1 MHYRSRLKA
10 ALLVIWFI
18 GIGSPAF
25 AVEIILDDFQ
35 AKWSDRWWSTGSI
48 SGLGVQQEG
57 GVVHLD
63 FPASKGQWI
72 SFQAKGEWL
81 IDALRQMRLTAESE
95 LTITAGM
102 RGSGRLNAKLLTDR
116 GHFSTSIPLPSNG
129 VMERIVMPIASIMPP
144 DQTAGASLQVIC
156 LNAVD
161 SDAFGVDV
169 KEISLSGLE
178 YVGEDVLKDADH
190 VELTI
195 DRFADSDLLPINQPA
210 PHWIFRRCG
219 DGMRLFGRIVQD
231 ADGRYLRYEAEGESW
246 CRFGRTIDL
255 AGGAA
260 VVVEVRSDRVRPVGC
275 QLWTK
280 YASED
285 IGGWPTD
292 RVYHTTLWLSPRWER
307 AVLLFDRFTQTR
319 GEAEPIDTA
328 KISALVLS
336 DGPGV
341 VEIRRVGVITSVADA
356 VRRRKQ
362 MLLEE
367 IDNRQFD
374 AAILDVRG
382 FDVAELGEGLRSL
395 SAEVGSLA
403 ADADGLER
411 SYALEPRFAGIA
423 GLIDDL
429 RRVNRLDRR
438 VAAAGD
444 WLALLVNPQYEKRHD
459 ELREDLASLK
469 WRFDPQAYDDLDRR
483 TAALWREVWHDV
495 CERGVSW
502 RVEDGRILREDGW
515 AINLYGT
522 NDVGAESRS
531 TYDDYARMA
540 ELGLNAVRFVIT
552 HMRLEPSPGEYDMAL
567 LERVRQGIEWA
578 AEFGIYGVIDLHFPH
593 PDWAVKGGKG
603 YESPTGKPYSGLY
616 HHVEHLRRTH
626 ELMMREVGMLPN
638 VIAQEVPS
646 NEPSLRGVYKGHQA
660 KDLLDRTIVT
670 LPWQMENWNQF
681 LKRRYGSIEALR
693 EAWRPDFDDPI
704 EKGLGPDEHWD
715 TNSILPPGGREEDKQ
730 VCTRIYDYLLW
741 AVDLHTGTCQKLA
754 EAIKAI
760 RPGILVFQQQC
771 LGGSDWSGDPIP
783 LEFDT
788 LQQIAGPDI
797 DGLAAHYNRAWA
809 PLMLPATKLYWYNGE
824 LPQAHWLSSWLEAHA
839 RAGGILY
846 WAYSS
851 SPDPRENLRCLQPDG
866 RLKRDRRFV
875 PLMADFYKTCFSSEP
890 RERSIAIV
898 CNSRLSATNGQR
910 FGGLGRMLTNLG
922 LRFDLIGSMYL
933 DAKPDVLAD
942 YQAVFFTLDYLAPK
956 ALEIILNSGKPAF
969 LYGCLDRDLNAR
981 SVVDDLGPAAE
992 KLALSVKP
1000 VDVLG
1005 GGIQGSLDLQ
1015 GDWRLSLDPNEVGLN
1030 EGRHLPDYDDSQWQ
1044 VQTVPGAWENIGQ
1057 WEAARAYD
1065 GVAWYRRTVE
1075 VPKEWAGKNVSLEI
1089 GAIDDFDETY
1099 FNGQPIGRTDRETP
1113 NWWTARRSYPI
1124 RPELIRT
1131 DAPNVIA
1138 VRVIDIMNAGGIVL
1152 GPVRLICTDRQT
1164 VTISEDWGRL
1174 TAGRRK
1180 LVTPRT
1186 RRASLEGGRTLARFD
1201 DGTSAIL
1208 LAGRTLLYLASPE
1221 IDPADDFDRA
1231 LVCSFL
1237 EAAGVPPA
1245 ESPLRNGS
1253 LWVHE
1258 FDGWLSIENA
1268 SGGPIP
1274 VDIATDAPRLRSLLG
1289 PQRTIEGS
1297 DNIFAVEVPAEGDI
1311 LEKRK

>member
-1 MHYRSRLKA
+1 
-10 ALLVIWFI
+10 
-18 GIGSPAF
+18 
-25 AVEIILDDFQ
+25 
-35 AKWSDRWWSTGSI
+35 
-48 SGLGVQQEG
+48 
-57 GVVHLD
+57 
-63 FPASKGQWI
+63 
-72 SFQAKGEWL
+72 
-81 IDALRQMRLTAESE
+81 
-95 LTITAGM
+95 
-102 RGSGRLNAKLLTDR
+102 
-116 GHFSTSIPLPSNG
+116 
-129 VMERIVMPIASIMPP
+129 
-144 DQTAGASLQVIC
+144 
-156 LNAVD
+156 
-161 SDAFGVDV
+161 
-169 KEISLSGLE
+169 
-178 YVGEDVLKDADH
+178 
-190 VELTI
+190 
-195 DRFADSDLLPINQPA
+195 
-210 PHWIFRRCG
+210 
-219 DGMRLFGRIVQD
+219 
-231 ADGRYLRYEAEGESW
+231 
-246 CRFGRTIDL
+246 
-255 AGGAA
+255 
-260 VVVEVRSDRVRPVGC
+260 
-275 QLWTK
+275 
-280 YASED
+280 
-285 IGGWPTD
+285 
-292 RVYHTTLWLSPRWER
+292 
-307 AVLLFDRFTQTR
+307 
-319 GEAEPIDTA
+319 
-328 KISALVLS
+328 
-336 DGPGV
+336 
-341 VEIRRVGVITSVADA
+341 
-356 VRRRKQ
+356 
-362 MLLEE
+362 
-367 IDNRQFD
+367 
-374 AAILDVRG
+374 
-382 FDVAELGEGLRSL
+382 
-395 SAEVGSLA
+395 
-403 ADADGLER
+403 
-411 SYALEPRFAGIA
+411 
-423 GLIDDL
+423 
-429 RRVNRLDRR
+429 
-438 VAAAGD
+438 
-444 WLALLVNPQYEKRHD
+444 
-459 ELREDLASLK
+459 
-469 WRFDPQAYDDLDRR
+469 
-483 TAALWREVWHDV
+483 
-495 CERGVSW
+495 
-502 RVEDGRILREDGW
+502 
-515 AINLYGT
+515 
-522 NDVGAESRS
+522 
-531 TYDDYARMA
+531 
-540 ELGLNAVRFVIT
+540 
-552 HMRLEPSPGEYDMAL
+552 
-567 LERVRQGIEWA
+567 
-578 AEFGIYGVIDLHFPH
+578 
-593 PDWAVKGGKG
+593 
-603 YESPTGKPYSGLY
+603 
-616 HHVEHLRRTH
+616 
-626 ELMMREVGMLPN
+626 
-638 VIAQEVPS
+638 
-646 NEPSLRGVYKGHQA
+646 
-660 KDLLDRTIVT
+660 
-670 LPWQMENWNQF
+670 
-681 LKRRYGSIEALR
+681 
-693 EAWRPDFDDPI
+693 
-704 EKGLGPDEHWD
+704 
-715 TNSILPPGGREEDKQ
+715 
-730 VCTRIYDYLLW
+730 
-741 AVDLHTGTCQKLA
+741 
-754 EAIKAI
+754 
-760 RPGILVFQQQC
+760 
-771 LGGSDWSGDPIP
+771 
-783 LEFDT
+783 
-788 LQQIAGPDI
+788 
-797 DGLAAHYNRAWA
+797 
-809 PLMLPATKLYWYNGE
+809 
-824 LPQAHWLSSWLEAHA
+824 
-839 RAGGILY
+839 
-846 WAYSS
+846 
-851 SPDPRENLRCLQPDG
+851 
-866 RLKRDRRFV
+866 
-875 PLMADFYKTCFSSEP
+875 MADFYKTCFSSEP